1 MCQKVRNKMSKCRTA
16 NDKKIVSISMSQA
29 LLDFS
34 FCLSMAEAFN
44 FAPPRKGLFMGERVL
59 SR

>member
-44 FAPPRKGLFMGERVL
+44 FAPPRKGLFMGEG
-59 SR
+59 